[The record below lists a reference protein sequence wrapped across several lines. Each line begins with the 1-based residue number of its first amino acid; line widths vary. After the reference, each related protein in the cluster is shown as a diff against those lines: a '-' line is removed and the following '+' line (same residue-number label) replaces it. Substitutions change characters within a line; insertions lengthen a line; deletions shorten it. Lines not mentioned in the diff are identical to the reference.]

1 MSMRTFRLVVV
12 AVLTAA
18 ALVSAVRA
26 GSPGSWTRVTDTG
39 GQNID
44 EVGLARTG
52 DGVLHVVWPR
62 RLPTQGQIWHRP
74 ISRIGHLGSA
84 TTAAARWDAV
94 ENPDLVVLPNGTLR
108 LFFAG
113 LGSTFAQGG
122 IQSATAP
129 AFGASWVPQGS
140 RVSASVGAGGPV
152 GATVLSDGTPIFTWA
167 SGTDLFVHVGL
178 RSSDPDLNVGPS
190 PRCCFYLPNVERDR
204 ASGQVVIAFHS
215 LVEGGPGIFV
225 QPIRPAV
232 GPRRLVPSSL
242 TKGNFVPPDQRTPLV
257 ARSAGG
263 LYVAFCKGYPTCRS
277 VRLWKV
283 GSAKP
288 LTVASGGTIEDVN
301 AAPGPDGRIWVMWQ
315 NSASTRVYAKRSNR
329 AATRFGPPTVIKP
342 PAGTTSIWKVDGEGS
357 LGTLDLLVSVS
368 TAGSLATWH
377 TQVRPRLSLSCNGG
391 KVVSCIVTDAGD
403 PVAGAK
409 VKIGGKTRVS
419 NSHGKA
425 AANAPPGLLTVVA
438 SKGGYKGASTRVRSK

>member
-242 TKGNFVPPDQRTPLV
+242 TKGNFVPPDQRTPLRRTERRRPLRGLLQGLPDMPLGPPLEGRLGEAADGGDRRDDRGRECI
-257 ARSAGG
+257 ARSAGTHLG
-263 LYVAFCKGYPTCRS
+263 HVATELEHA
-277 VRLWKV
+277 RLRD
-283 GSAKP
+283 A
-288 LTVASGGTIEDVN
+288 IES
-301 AAPGPDGRIWVMWQ
+301 R
-315 NSASTRVYAKRSNR
+315 
-329 AATRFGPPTVIKP
+329 
-342 PAGTTSIWKVDGEGS
+342 
-357 LGTLDLLVSVS
+357 
-368 TAGSLATWH
+368 
-377 TQVRPRLSLSCNGG
+377 
-391 KVVSCIVTDAGD
+391 GD
-403 PVAGAK
+403 PV
-409 VKIGGKTRVS
+409 R
-419 NSHGKA
+419 A
-425 AANAPPGLLTVVA
+425 ALRDQAPRRHDLDLEG
-438 SKGGYKGASTRVRSK
+438 

>member
-1 MSMRTFRLVVV
+1 MRILRLVVV
-12 AVLTAA
+12 AALTAT

-44 EVGLARTG
+44 EVGLARTP
-52 DGVLHVVWPR
+52 DGVLHVAWPR

-74 ISRIGHLGSA
+74 ISRIGHVGSA
-84 TTAAARWDAV
+84 TAAAVRWDAV

-129 AFGASWVPQGS
+129 ASGAPWTPQGS

-152 GATVLSDGTPIFTWA
+152 GAAVLSDGTPIFTWA

-178 RSSDPDLNVGPS
+178 SSGNPDLDVGPS
-190 PRCCFYLPNVERDR
+190 PRCCYYLPNVERDR
-204 ASGQVVIAFHS
+204 ASRQVVIAFHS
-215 LVEGGPGIFV
+215 LVSGAPGIFV
-225 QPIRPAV
+225 QTIRPAL
-232 GPRRLVPSSL
+232 GQRRPVPSSL
-242 TKGNFVPPDQRTPLV
+242 TKGNFVPSDQRTPLV

-263 LYVAFCKGYPTCRS
+263 LYVAYCKGYPTCRS

-288 LTVASGGTIEDVN
+288 LTVATGGTIEDVN
-301 AAPGPDGRIWVMWQ
+301 ASPGPDGRIWVMWQ
-315 NSASTRVYAKRSNR
+315 NSSSTRVYAKRSNR
-329 AATRFGPPTVIKP
+329 AATRFGPLTVIKP
-342 PAGTTSIWKVDGEGS
+342 PAGTTTIWKVGGEGS
-357 LGTLDLLVSVS
+357 PGTLDLLVSIS
-368 TAGSLATWH
+368 TSGSLATWH
-377 TQVRPRLSLSCNGG
+377 TQVRPRLSLSCKGG
-391 KVVSCIVTDAGD
+391 KSVSCIVTDAGD
-403 PVAGAK
+403 PVPGAK
-409 VKIGGKTRVS
+409 VKIGGKTLIS
-419 NSHGKA
+419 NSHGKV
-425 AANAPPGLLTVVA
+425 AANVPPGLLTVVA
-438 SKGGYKGASTRVRSK
+438 AKGGYKGASARVRST